1 METINIPT
9 WEARKVVLTDYISGL
24 EKLRYVIDP
33 EFQRHSFR
41 NTEWKSDV
49 VSHLIRM
56 RDLPPIY
63 FHTKYTANGTVMY
76 ECLDGRQRT
85 EALKD
90 FIKNKYHLFGSQKGV
105 PSVLKNKQFSDWP
118 ENQRAKFLEFTL
130 NFQICT
136 RELSADEIADFF
148 SDRQHASDTKNGE
161 RLEAYTSTNCYKW
174 MKDAEGLENS
184 GLAKVFL
191 THWGKNNRKR
201 TTEILARCLYLVVTD
216 EVSRISRDPT
226 SEDLLQMW
234 LANEVTEENFKKTVQ
249 YMIKTSDYIT
259 KLKVPR
265 ASDASVFCAFFQLF
279 NKGHGD
285 SFLKY
290 FDNSVL
296 NRLAS
301 SKNPCMD
308 KLYFSNYNGK
318 GCTRGGASQI
328 DQRYK
333 LLLTFANSQ

>member
-9 WEARKVVLTDYISGL
+9 WEARKVVLTDYMSGL
-24 EKLRYVIDP
+24 EKMRYVIDP

-41 NTEWKSDV
+41 NIEWKSDV

-63 FHTKYTANGTVMY
+63 FHTTYTANGGTVMY

-90 FIKNKYHLFGSQKGV
+90 FIENKYHLFGAQKGV

-118 ENQRAKFLEFTL
+118 EDQRAKFLEFTL

-136 RELSADEIADFF
+136 RELSKNEIADFF

-161 RLEAYTSTNCYKW
+161 RLEAYTNTNCYKW
-174 MKDAEGLENS
+174 MKKAQSLENS
-184 GLAKVFL
+184 SLAKVFQ
-191 THWGKNNRKR
+191 THWGKNNRKV
-201 TTEILARCLYLVVTD
+201 TTDIMATCLYLGVAQV
-216 EVSRISRDPT
+216 SRDPT
-226 SEDLLQMW
+226 RDDLMQMW
-234 LANEVTEENFKKTVQ
+234 RADDITKKDFDKTVAC
-249 YMIKTSDYIT
+249 MIATSDYIV

-265 ASDASVFCAFFQLF
+265 QSDMSVFCAFFQLF
-279 NKGHGD
+279 NKGHD
-285 SFLKY
+285 AT
-290 FDNSVL
+290 VL
-296 NRLAS
+296 ERLAS
-301 SKNPCMD
+301 SQEPAMD
-308 KLYFSNYNGK
+308 KLYFSKYNGN
-318 GCTRGGASQI
+318 GCTRGGARQI

-333 LLLTFANSQ
+333 LLLTFTNNQ

>member
-9 WEARKVVLTDYISGL
+9 WEARKIVLTDYMSGL
-24 EKLRYVIDP
+24 EKMRYVIDP
-33 EFQRHSFR
+33 EFQRHSYR
-41 NTEWKSDV
+41 NELWKSDV

-63 FHTKYTANGTVMY
+63 FHTKYILNGGTVMY

-90 FIKNKYHLFGSQKGV
+90 FIENKYHLVGHQKGV

-136 RELSADEIADFF
+136 RELSKDEIADFF

-161 RLEAYTSTNCYKW
+161 RLEAYTNTNCYKW
-174 MKDAEGLENS
+174 MKRAQGLENS

-201 TTEILARCLYLVVTD
+201 ATDIMATCLYLKVAHV
-216 EVSRISRDPT
+216 SRDPKG
-226 SEDLLQMW
+226 EDLLQMW
-234 LANEVTEENFKKTVQ
+234 RADEVTEKDFEKTVACMIATSE
-249 YMIKTSDYIT
+249 YMV

-265 ASDASVFCAFFQLF
+265 QSDMIVFCAFFQLF
-279 NKGHGD
+279 NKGHGE
-285 SFLKY
+285 
-290 FDNSVL
+290 SVL

-301 SKNPCMD
+301 SQEPAMD
-308 KLYFSNYNGK
+308 KLYFSKYEGK
-318 GCTRGGASQI
+318 GCKRGSDRQI